1 MSEVNDGPGGREEER
16 KEAENKATF
25 LASSRR
31 RRASRRGLVVPGK
44 KPEDEHKR
52 DWVERGVSPGE
63 RHHVS
68 SLVWPETMQSLSES
82 QILFLH
88 S

>member
-1 MSEVNDGPGGREEER
+1 
-16 KEAENKATF
+16 
-25 LASSRR
+25 
-31 RRASRRGLVVPGK
+31 VVPGK